1 MQQLSGLDTLFLN
14 IESGT
19 TYGHVGGLALFESA
33 AEPMGFDDLKTLI
46 NDRLHLVPAS
56 RRRLVEVPLGL
67 DQPYW
72 IEDPDFDIDFHVR
85 HIALPAPGDDRQLAA
100 QVGRIMSR
108 PLDRRRPLWELYV
121 IEGLGG
127 GRVAQLTKIHH
138 CAIDGVSGA
147 EILTNI
153 LGPDPSGR
161 DIPEPDTPWRAD
173 TEPSEIDMLCRG
185 LLSVARSPL
194 KGARLG
200 AKTFSNL
207 PAITRYAVGT
217 PSLSRLVSLT
227 GRPSNTLL
235 SEAPS
240 TPPRTSFN
248 TRIGP
253 HRHIAFTSI
262 PLHDVKVVENTYG
275 VSPDDVVMAMC
286 AGALRT
292 YLDDRDE
299 LPDDP
304 LIAMIPVASMTA
316 SLHTHVADPEAR
328 LESIHASMLIA
339 EETHQA
345 IPATLLH
352 EAAQFSP
359 PAVTARAARVVARAS
374 AHNWVDRPYN
384 VVISNVPGPLVAL
397 FGAGARL
404 VANYPISAIHDGAGL
419 NIAVQSYDGNLD
431 VGIVGCRELVPD
443 VSRIADLLHTSLGE
457 LLGEPA

>member
-207 PAITRYAVGT
+207 PAITRYSVGT

-262 PLHDVKVVENTYG
+262 PLHDVKVVENT
-275 VSPDDVVMAMC
+275 
-286 AGALRT
+286 
-292 YLDDRDE
+292 
-299 LPDDP
+299 
-304 LIAMIPVASMTA
+304 
-316 SLHTHVADPEAR
+316 
-328 LESIHASMLIA
+328 
-339 EETHQA
+339 
-345 IPATLLH
+345 
-352 EAAQFSP
+352 
-359 PAVTARAARVVARAS
+359 
-374 AHNWVDRPYN
+374 
-384 VVISNVPGPLVAL
+384 
-397 FGAGARL
+397 
-404 VANYPISAIHDGAGL
+404 
-419 NIAVQSYDGNLD
+419 
-431 VGIVGCRELVPD
+431 
-443 VSRIADLLHTSLGE
+443 
-457 LLGEPA
+457 

>member
-1 MQQLSGLDTLFLN
+1 
-14 IESGT
+14 
-19 TYGHVGGLALFESA
+19 
-33 AEPMGFDDLKTLI
+33 
-46 NDRLHLVPAS
+46 
-56 RRRLVEVPLGL
+56 
-67 DQPYW
+67 
-72 IEDPDFDIDFHVR
+72 
-85 HIALPAPGDDRQLAA
+85 
-100 QVGRIMSR
+100 
-108 PLDRRRPLWELYV
+108 
-121 IEGLGG
+121 
-127 GRVAQLTKIHH
+127 
-138 CAIDGVSGA
+138 
-147 EILTNI
+147 
-153 LGPDPSGR
+153 
-161 DIPEPDTPWRAD
+161 
-173 TEPSEIDMLCRG
+173 MLCRG

-253 HRHIAFTSI
+253 HRHLAFTSI
-262 PLHDVKVVENTYG
+262 PLHDVAIVENTYG
-275 VSPDDVVMAMC
+275 VSLDDVVMSMC

-304 LIAMIPVASMTA
+304 LIAMIPVANMTA

-345 IPATLLH
+345 IPETLLD

-374 AHNWVDRPYN
+374 ARNWVDLPYN
-384 VVISNVPGPLVAL
+384 VVISNVPGPQVAL

-443 VSRIADLLHTSLGE
+443 VSRIADLLHTSLDE